1 MKSIKEILEKEL
13 GRLSQAS
20 VDFAVQQLQRN
31 RQQTGKSTSVAPT
44 PEELDELSTSI
55 DFYNRRIKYE
65 SSVPG

>member
-20 VDFAVQQLQRN
+20 VDFAVEQLKRNKQQA
-31 RQQTGKSTSVAPT
+31 GKTAEIALT

-55 DFYNRRIKYE
+55 DFYNRR
-65 SSVPG
+65 VRGAVR

>member
-31 RQQTGKSTSVAPT
+31 RQQTGKSITVAPT

-55 DFYNRRIKYE
+55 DFYKRRIKHE

>member
-20 VDFAVQQLQRN
+20 VDFAVDQLQRN
-31 RQQTGKSTSVAPT
+31 KQQAGKPTTLTLT

-55 DFYNRRIKYE
+55 DFYNRRVKE
-65 SSVPG
+65 AVM